1 MMLAQPNRVVV
12 VSITKQET
20 CLYLLVQRR
29 IEATYLFLDLG
40 TTWSHFGR
48 GSVCM
53 GGTSSLEVL
62 LRPYALKEQEGI
74 NTHLFVFFSG
84 ATFLIT
90 LNNVQSGFF
99 FTAGTEYSRIGS
111 TLQLKTVGNFATKN

>member
-1 MMLAQPNRVVV
+1 MMLAQPNRLLVV

-29 IEATYLFLDLG
+29 IEATYLFFDLG

-62 LRPYALKEQEGI
+62 LRPYAPQGVARNKHSPLR
-74 NTHLFVFFSG
+74 FFP
-84 ATFLIT
+84 
-90 LNNVQSGFF
+90 VQHS
-99 FTAGTEYSRIGS
+99 
-111 TLQLKTVGNFATKN
+111 